1 MPSGRLDKA
10 TDKAPAVIIT
20 LASVHDKLTVVW
32 AHKGLKGT
40 QFGLDEDLT
49 PAQQTQKRTAWATFK
64 EAKEAGERV
73 YWHGADLHI
82 NHKVVNSP
90 TA

>member
-1 MPSGRLDKA
+1 MVLRA
-10 TDKAPAVIIT
+10 R
-20 LASVHDKLTVVW
+20 
-32 AHKGLKGT
+32 KGLQGT
-40 QFGLDEDLT
+40 QLGFYEDLT
-49 PAQQTQKRTAWATFK
+49 LAKQAQKQAARATFK

-73 YWHGADLHI
+73 YWRGANLYI